1 MGIVGQHPNE
11 MPVEQMAVSRDGKF
25 LASISHDESIRFWD
39 LAYFGKPEL
48 TKEQREASLL
58 QNEADEIDSEEE
70 VDSDDDDSDDD
81 DEENDEEASD
91 PEDYTKLF
99 EETDEDGQTITFS
112 RTKLKR
118 RMHAPNQRKKE
129 LKTFFKDFK

>member
-11 MPVEQMAVSRDGKF
+11 MPVEQMALSRDGKF

-48 TKEQREASLL
+48 TKEQREAALL

-70 VDSDDDDSDDD
+70 LDSDEDDSDDEES
-81 DEENDEEASD
+81 DESAS
-91 PEDYTKLF
+91 EDYSKLF
-99 EETDEDGQTITFS
+99 EETDEDGQAITFS

-118 RMHAPNQRKKE
+118 RMNPPNQRKKE